1 MARTI
6 VGLEITDESVRAV
19 EVSGGRTPTIL
30 AAGEVP
36 LPADAARDSEV
47 LDPDAVAVAIR
58 QLWSRAGISGK
69 RVILGI
75 GSRRVLVREYSTQAM
90 KPELLRQSL
99 PFQVQDLL
107 PVPVSQAVLD
117 FYPFAEED
125 GQVHGLLVAAVAETI
140 ETLIATLAKAKLTVD
155 LVDLV
160 PFGLARVAQR
170 VGRPG
175 EATAMVHIGDHTSY
189 VVVSIDGIPRFV
201 RIIPIDLPTA
211 AVRARARMAQVAV
224 AREPVAELALSGA
237 AVHAVA
243 IGGAATATS
252 VFDRPRA
259 ALRAEAETAPAVAD
273 FAERVRSTLAFYR
286 NRPGSAPITAVCVSG
301 AGFAAEG
308 MRGEIARALDR
319 PPQVVTGRAILPA
332 HGLKDP
338 STDLDLNLVP
348 TIGLVLGEFA

>member
-6 VGLEITDESVRAV
+6 VGLEITEESVRAV
-19 EVSGGRTPTIL
+19 EVTAGRNPTL
-30 AAGEVP
+30 VAAGEVP
-36 LPADAARDSEV
+36 LPADAARDAEV

-69 RVILGI
+69 RVVLGI

-117 FYPFAEED
+117 FYPFAEEN

-140 ETLIATLAKAKLTVD
+140 ETLISTLAKAKLTVD
-155 LVDLV
+155 VVDLV

-170 VGRPG
+170 LGRAG

-189 VVVSIDGIPRFV
+189 VVVSIDGVPRFV
-201 RIIPIDLPTA
+201 RIIPIDLPTSA
-211 AVRARARMAQVAV
+211 ARARANSSALAM
-224 AREPVAELALSGA
+224 REPVAELALSGA
-237 AVHAVA
+237 AT
-243 IGGAATATS
+243 GGPATAGA
-252 VFDRPRA
+252 FDRPRSVVRA
-259 ALRAEAETAPAVAD
+259 AAEAAPAVTD

-286 NRPGSAPITAVCVSG
+286 NRPASAAISTVCVSG
-301 AGFAAEG
+301 AGVAAEG
-308 MRGEIARALDR
+308 MRGELARVLDV
-319 PPQVVTGRAILPA
+319 PPLTVTGHAIVSMSGA
-332 HGLKDP
+332 KDP
-338 STDLDLNLVP
+338 STDLDLNLVS
-348 TIGLVLGEFA
+348 TIGLTLGEAGR